1 MIECPLLT
9 VHFFSK
15 YILSSVVSIV
25 HNIVGNKMEFLCQKI
40 REHYIS
46 KQDRKL
52 FPKIQEFVY
61 YSTASEFIKIM
72 LHYKENPIFHLDNV
86 HTTLVQQ
93 MMKQINPVLTKKEEE
108 PFYEAKNIYKLFFSS
123 IPLIIKQ
130 QQQDHWKLILS
141 NLKKHEQHQNQES
154 FGNNT
159 TIKNFTLSLPI
170 QNESGTWEAISFI
183 EYFDNIL
190 EGKNLLTPVLEFMTE
205 EPKQSLNKRKQ
216 RNINEEEIEL
226 AEQSNDNIQ
235 EIIDNHNDDNDDD
248 DEGENGDES
257 NDNEEAQTNV
267 TVTRSA
273 KKRQRA
279 STDEV
284 TDITLRKRNKTNPNK
299 LTIQLDQPKYTNIKN
314 TVKNNLTKIHQSVH
328 Q

>member
-1 MIECPLLT
+1 
-9 VHFFSK
+9 
-15 YILSSVVSIV
+15 
-25 HNIVGNKMEFLCQKI
+25 
-40 REHYIS
+40 
-46 KQDRKL
+46 
-52 FPKIQEFVY
+52 
-61 YSTASEFIKIM
+61 
-72 LHYKENPIFHLDNV
+72 
-86 HTTLVQQ
+86 
-93 MMKQINPVLTKKEEE
+93 
-108 PFYEAKNIYKLFFSS
+108 
-123 IPLIIKQ
+123 
-130 QQQDHWKLILS
+130 
-141 NLKKHEQHQNQES
+141 
-154 FGNNT
+154 
-159 TIKNFTLSLPI
+159 
-170 QNESGTWEAISFI
+170 
-183 EYFDNIL
+183 
-190 EGKNLLTPVLEFMTE
+190 MTE

-314 TVKNNLTKIHQSVH
+314 TVKNNLTKI
-328 Q
+328 